1 MDAMRSAAAVLVLI
15 VGLAAM
21 AARADD
27 WTPVAKDQG
36 VELDYQAAGNLA
48 RLRFT
53 NRNHEAMTV
62 TWDLKVQLAN
72 GKTVDNHGDLQL
84 AGGTTETVAST
95 PFHDAGGPQEVRTIS
110 GVIHAK
116 R

>member
-1 MDAMRSAAAVLVLI
+1 MHATRRVLSVLALILCLTAVP
-15 VGLAAM
+15 AH
-21 AARADD
+21 ADD
-27 WTPVAKDQG
+27 WIPVAKDQG
-36 VELDYQAAGNLA
+36 VELMYQAVGNLA
-48 RLRFT
+48 RLRFI

-62 TWDLKVQLAN
+62 EWDLQVQLAN
-72 GKTVDNHGDLQL
+72 GKAVDNHGNLQL

-95 PFHDAGGPQEVRTIS
+95 PFHDANGPQEVRAIS

>member
-1 MDAMRSAAAVLVLI
+1 MHAAHRVLAVLGLI
-15 VGLAAM
+15 LSFAAM
-21 AARADD
+21 PAQADD

-36 VELDYQAAGNLA
+36 VELVYQTVGNIA

-53 NRNHEAMTV
+53 NRNHETMTV
-62 TWDLKVQLAN
+62 SWDLQVQLAN
-72 GKTVDNHGDLQL
+72 GKTDDNRGSLEL
-84 AGGTTETVAST
+84 AGGTTETVASA
-95 PFHDAGGPQEVRTIS
+95 PFRDAGGPQEVRAIS